1 MKKMFSE
8 NKGKII
14 LSSVVICLPFFAS
27 LIMGTKTFFIPFI
40 MLIVQWICLFITGK
54 DKRNE
59 NQTKKAIGMVIWILP
74 IISILY
80 GTIYLLIQKH
90 PDASKMIMI
99 IIYFVLGF
107 MFLFIGNYLPK
118 VRRNNTI
125 GIKVKWALAND
136 ENWNETHRFGGKVWV
151 ICGIVCMACALISGT
166 AASVVIFAAAIAAA
180 AAFPIGY
187 SWAYYKKQLQAGK
200 VEEIK
205 NRKRAKIITLV
216 ITAAVV
222 VFVMW
227 VLFTGSMSIAWN
239 SDSFTVK
246 TPNWGDLT
254 VEYQEIDSVKFVP
267 ESLNT
272 ESVRT
277 NGYGNLKMSIGSF
290 SGDYYGNY
298 TRYTYN
304 SCESYVELNV
314 DGRII
319 VLNGENTAE
328 TKEIYRI
335 LMEKIK
341 E

>member
-1 MKKMFSE
+1 MKRIFSE

-27 LIMGTKTFFIPFI
+27 LVMNAKVFFIPFI
-40 MLIVQWICLFITGK
+40 MLAVQWIGLLITGM
-54 DKRNE
+54 DKKNVH
-59 NQTKKAIGMVIWILP
+59 QTKKAIGMVIWILP
-74 IISILY
+74 ILSILY

-90 PDASKMIMI
+90 PDASRLIMVVL
-99 IIYFVLGF
+99 YFAMGF
-107 MFLFIGNYLPK
+107 LFLFIGNYLPK
-118 VRRNNTI
+118 VRRNTTI
-125 GIKVKWALAND
+125 GIKVKWALADD
-136 ENWNETHRFGGKVWV
+136 ENWNATHRFGGKVWV

-187 SWAYYKKQLQAGK
+187 SRAYYKKQLQAGK

-205 NRKRAKIITLV
+205 NGKRAKIITLV
-216 ITAAVV
+216 ITAGVV
-222 VFVMW
+222 VFVIW

-254 VEYQEIDSVKFVP
+254 LKYQEIESVRLVP

-272 ESVRT
+272 KSVRT

-304 SCESYVELNV
+304 SCDSYVELNA

-319 VLNGENTAE
+319 VLNGENESE
-328 TKEIYRI
+328 TEEIYRT
-335 LMEKIK
+335 LLEKIK
-341 E
+341 Q